1 MPSSLD
7 GIGFGAGAG
16 GAWEQDITT
25 SARSTHAHL
34 NIFDLS
40 IFDYRFLVDR

>member
-1 MPSSLD
+1 MPSSFD
-7 GIGFGAGAG
+7 GIGLGAGAG
-16 GAWEQDITT
+16 GASEHPVTT

-40 IFDYRFLVDR
+40 IFDY